1 MDALRERIV
10 AKAEGEDNYDSLIPK
25 IGLGNVLTLARADF
39 FEHRRYCKRNTA
51 SPIAV
56 GFADEFDP
64 AKLRVYYEEDIQ
76 LLQVLTHGGGVKVKD
91 ATTDSG
97 HGVTVSKDRYS

>member
-1 MDALRERIV
+1 MGALRERIV

-25 IGLGNVLTLARADF
+25 IGLENVLTLARADF
-39 FEHRRYCKRNTA
+39 FKHRRYCKRNPT

-64 AKLRVYYEEDIQ
+64 AKLREYYEQEAPFSGD
-76 LLQVLTHGGGVKVKD
+76 GARGWREVK
-91 ATTDSG
+91 TF
-97 HGVTVSKDRYS
+97 SKP